1 MRRWMSRLWKRT
13 VRDWPRWAQ
22 AGGFLLGL
30 EQVAAWWATGR
41 APNLGAMTF
50 AGALL
55 MMAQRTVSAQQ
66 ARNEKRDAS

>member
-1 MRRWMSRLWKRT
+1 MNGLWKRT
-13 VRDWPRWAQ
+13 AQAWPRWAQ

-30 EQVAAWWATGR
+30 EQVGAWWLTGR
-41 APNLGAMTF
+41 QPNLGAMTF

-66 ARNEKRDAS
+66 ARNEKRGGS